1 MSSPRH
7 WRRRSGARR
16 SRPRP
21 PRKKSMSVC
30 SEEVV
35 MPLETVHEVEGRLRA
50 AGVPSPRVDAEILVA
65 DVLGLARSE
74 LYSSGRPATA
84 LETERLRELV
94 QRRSRREPLAYILG
108 EWGFRRLLLKVDDRA
123 LVPRPETEVVVERC
137 LAFLAE
143 LAEPRVLDVGVGS
156 GAIALAIADE
166 HPGAQVVAVDNS
178 DRALSLAG
186 ENLARAEVNGRVRLV
201 EGDLLSGVEGP
212 FDLVVSNPPYVAPEE
227 YDALQ
232 PEIRLYEP
240 YEAVVGV
247 GVGATVAAEAR
258 NLLRAGGRMVLEC
271 GDGQSAELAGTLR
284 ALGY

>member
-1 MSSPRH
+1 
-7 WRRRSGARR
+7 
-16 SRPRP
+16 
-21 PRKKSMSVC
+21 
-30 SEEVV
+30 
-35 MPLETVHEVEGRLRA
+35 MPLDAVHEVEGELQA

-65 DVLGLARSE
+65 DVLGLARSG
-74 LYSSGRPATA
+74 LYSSGRPVTA
-84 LETERLRELV
+84 FEADRLRELV
-94 QRRSRREPLAYILG
+94 QRRLRREPLAYILG

-137 LAFLAE
+137 FAFLAE

-156 GAIALAIADE
+156 GAIALAIAEE
-166 HPGAQVVAVDNS
+166 HPGAQVVAVDS
-178 DRALSLAG
+178 SKRALSLAG
-186 ENLARAEVNGRVRLV
+186 ENMERASVNGRVRLV

-227 YDALQ
+227 YDSLQ

-271 GDGQSAELAGTLR
+271 GDGQSAELAGTLG
-284 ALGY
+284 ALGYADIVETPDLAGRERVVEGSWGSS

>member
-1 MSSPRH
+1 MT
-7 WRRRSGARR
+7 
-16 SRPRP
+16 
-21 PRKKSMSVC
+21 VC
-30 SEEVV
+30 SEQVV
-35 MPLETVHEVEGRLRA
+35 MPLDAVHEVEGELRA
-50 AGVPSPRVDAEILVA
+50 AEVPSPRVDAEILVA

-74 LYSSGRPATA
+74 LYSSGRPVTA
-84 LETERLRELV
+84 FEAERLRELV
-94 QRRSRREPLAYILG
+94 QRRLRREPLAYILG

-166 HPGAQVVAVDNS
+166 HPGAQVVAIDS
-178 DRALSLAG
+178 SKRALSLAG
-186 ENLARAEVNGRVRLV
+186 ENMERASVNGRVRLV
-201 EGDLLSGVEGP
+201 DGDLLSGVEGP

-227 YDALQ
+227 YDSLQ

-271 GDGQSAELAGTLR
+271 GDGQSAELAETLR
-284 ALGY
+284 ALGYADIVETPDLAGRERVVEGSWGSS

>member
-1 MSSPRH
+1 
-7 WRRRSGARR
+7 
-16 SRPRP
+16 
-21 PRKKSMSVC
+21 
-30 SEEVV
+30 
-35 MPLETVHEVEGRLRA
+35 MPLDAVHEVEGELRA

-74 LYSSGRPATA
+74 LYSSGRPVAA
-84 LETERLRELV
+84 FEAERLRELV
-94 QRRSRREPLAYILG
+94 QRRLRREPLAYILG

-166 HPGAQVVAVDNS
+166 HPGAQVVAVDS
-178 DRALSLAG
+178 SKRALSLAG
-186 ENLARAEVNGRVRLV
+186 ENVERGSVNGRVRLV

-227 YDALQ
+227 YDSLQ

-247 GVGATVAAEAR
+247 GVGATVATEAR

-284 ALGY
+284 ALGYADIVETPDLAGRERVVEGSWGSS